1 MLQNCKNDVNWNAFN
16 QLDSVMT
23 RKFLHFYLLCLF
35 IGFQFASNAQSD
47 SLSEVQLLRNQ
58 LTYMRKTD
66 SLVRMELQLQ
76 IEELKMQKVIADTLS
91 KELEHSHSKN
101 HIPTEYSTTVDILN
115 GFPVVPFRDT
125 LFFVHL
131 RFGSLRP
138 AERALKITHR
148 IQQLYHDDE
157 LILDSIQS
165 ISDGTVIDI
174 VYGDLIIMSITEMD
188 AIIRNK
194 TIDEV
199 ATEYLQKIK
208 QTIKEE
214 QEEHSFKTILIRIA
228 LILLVLFGIYALI
241 WLLNKAH
248 KQINNLIVSKKEDWI
263 KEIKYRSYVFFTP
276 EQELRWALKISNFL
290 KWISVA
296 ILLYLA
302 IPMLFSIFPFTRG
315 VAEKMFTLIW
325 SPFKTIFI
333 SIWNY
338 VPNLITILV
347 IYIVMYY
354 FIKFIRFIF
363 SEIES
368 GKLEFA
374 GFHQD
379 WAMPTFSIVK
389 ILLYAFMLVLIFP
402 YLPGNDS
409 EIFKGV
415 SVFVGILF
423 SLGSSSAI
431 SNMVAGLVITYM
443 RPFKVGDRITLGDK
457 TGIVIEK
464 TLLVTRLRT
473 IKNEEI
479 TIPNSSVLSGN
490 TVNFS
495 TLSKSKGLILHTTV
509 TIGYDVPWKNVHK
522 ALIDAAARVHR
533 IKQSPKPF
541 VLQTS
546 LDDFYVAYQ
555 INGYTQDVT
564 AAAEIYSDLHQN
576 IQDVFNERGIEIM
589 SPHYRAQRD
598 GNTTTIPSDYLPE
611 DYRSPGFEVNLN
623 DSKE

>member
-1 MLQNCKNDVNWNAFN
+1 
-16 QLDSVMT
+16 MT
-23 RKFLHFYLLCLF
+23 RNSLFYYFLCILL
-35 IGFQFASNAQSD
+35 GFSLCALAQPD
-47 SLSEVQLLRNQ
+47 SLSEVEQLRNQ
-58 LTYMRKTD
+58 LISLRKVD
-66 SLVRMELQLQ
+66 SLLRVELQLQ
-76 IEELKMQKVIADTLS
+76 FEEQKNLGSKTDTLAEMQALS
-91 KELEHSHSKN
+91 NFQKK
-101 HIPTEYSTTVDILN
+101 TQAKQQTTIDGMY

-125 LFFVHL
+125 LFFVQL
-131 RFGSLRP
+131 RLGSLRP
-138 AERALKITHR
+138 AERALKIETR
-148 IQQLYHDDE
+148 IQQLFTNND
-157 LILDSIQS
+157 LIVDSIEA
-165 ISDGTVIDI
+165 ISDGAVYDI
-174 VYGDLIIMSITEMD
+174 VYGDLILMSITEMD
-188 AIIRNK
+188 AVILNK
-194 TIDEV
+194 DIEEV

-208 QTIKEE
+208 HTLEKE
-214 QEEHSFKTILIRIA
+214 QEEHSLETILTRIA
-228 LILLVLFGIYALI
+228 LILLVLLSIYTLVWMLSQLHRFI
-241 WLLNKAH
+241 NK
-248 KQINNLIVSKKEDWI
+248 LIVLKKEEWI
-263 KEIKYRSYVFFTP
+263 KGIKYRSYVFLTP
-276 EQELRWALKISNFL
+276 EQELKWALKISNFL
-290 KWISVA
+290 KWFLIAV
-296 ILLYLA
+296 LLYLA

-315 VAEKMFTLIW
+315 VAEKMFGLIW
-325 SPFKTIFI
+325 SPFKTILI
-333 SIWNY
+333 SIWKY

-347 IYIVMYY
+347 IYIVMRY
-354 FIKFIRFIF
+354 FIKFIRFVF
-363 SEIES
+363 TEIEL

-415 SVFVGILF
+415 SVFIGILF

-457 TGIVIEK
+457 TGVVIEK

-495 TLSKSKGLILHTTV
+495 TLSQTNGLILHTTV
-509 TIGYDVPWKNVHK
+509 TIGYDVPWKKVHQ
-522 ALIDAAARVHR
+522 ALQDAAARVSR
-533 IKQSPKPF
+533 IKLEPKPF

-564 AAAEIYSDLHQN
+564 ATSEIYSELHQN

-598 GNTTTIPSDYLPE
+598 GNTTTIPTDYLPE
-611 DYRSPGFEVNLN
+611 DYRAPEFGVNLN
-623 DSKE
+623 SSK

>member
-1 MLQNCKNDVNWNAFN
+1 MMKRINIFI
-16 QLDSVMT
+16 
-23 RKFLHFYLLCLF
+23 FLVSFLGVS
-35 IGFQFASNAQSD
+35 IPSFAQTD
-47 SLSEVQLLRNQ
+47 SLNEVDILRNQ
-58 LTYMRKTD
+58 LIHMRKAD
-66 SLVRMELQLQ
+66 SLLRIELQQQ
-76 IEELKMQKVIADTLS
+76 IEELKMQKNVADTLEEPS
-91 KELEHSHSKN
+91 VHTTSAIDN
-101 HIPTEYSTTVDILN
+101 HTKIATTIDVIN
-115 GFPVVPFRDT
+115 GFPVVPFLDT
-125 LFFVHL
+125 LFYVQL
-131 RFGSLRP
+131 RLGSLRP
-138 AERALKITHR
+138 AERAHKVETR
-148 IQQLYHDDE
+148 IRQLYENDE
-157 LILDSIQS
+157 LIIDSIKAL
-165 ISDGTVIDI
+165 SDGNAIDI
-174 VYGDLIIMSITEMD
+174 VYGDLILMSITEMD
-188 AIIRNK
+188 AALQNK
-194 TIDEV
+194 GIEDI
-199 ATEYLQKIK
+199 ANEYLSKIK
-208 QTIKEE
+208 ETIANERK
-214 QEEHSFKTILIRIA
+214 EHSLQTILIRIA
-228 LILLVLFGIYALI
+228 LIVLVLFSIYALI
-241 WLLNKAH
+241 WLLNKLNIFVNN
-248 KQINNLIVSKKEDWI
+248 QIIKKKEDWI

-276 EQELRWALKISNFL
+276 AQELKWALKISNLL
-290 KWISVA
+290 KWAA
-296 ILLYLA
+296 IIITLYLS
-302 IPMLFSIFPFTRG
+302 IPLLFSIFPFTRG
-315 VAEKMFTLIW
+315 VAEKMFSLIW
-325 SPFKTIFI
+325 APFKGILI
-333 SIWNY
+333 SMWEY

-347 IYIVMYY
+347 IWLVMRY
-354 FIKFIRFIF
+354 FIKFIRFVF

-368 GKLEFA
+368 GKLELG

-379 WAMPTFSIVK
+379 WAMPTFGIVK
-389 ILLYAFMLVLIFP
+389 FLLYAFTLVLIFP

-495 TLSKSKGLILHTTV
+495 TLSQTNGLILHTTV
-509 TIGYDVPWKNVHK
+509 TIGYDVPWKKVHQ
-522 ALIDAAARVHR
+522 ALMDAAARVPR
-533 IKQSPKPF
+533 IKQNPKPF

-589 SPHYRAQRD
+589 SPHYRAQRN
-598 GNTTTIPSDYLPE
+598 GNTTTIPADYLPE
-611 DYRSPGFEVNLN
+611 DYQAPEFEVKLN
-623 DSKE
+623 NSK